1 MAKANVHT
9 VPHEGGWA
17 NRREGAKRVSK
28 VFKTKAEAQAAGR
41 KTAMRDRVEHLIQ
54 NRDGAVSE
62 RNSYGNDQIRQK
74 HRQQLAGATATVAD
88 ATPFEGHVDGDTATY
103 ESTAPEEAQ
112 PHTPLGL

>member
-1 MAKANVHT
+1 M
-9 VPHEGGWA
+9 
-17 NRREGAKRVSK
+17 RRRLTRMLLLA
-28 VFKTKAEAQAAGR
+28 AAG
-41 KTAMRDRVEHLIQ
+41 
-54 NRDGAVSE
+54 AVFH
-62 RNSYGNDQIRQK
+62 QIRQK